1 MDEKAFELL
10 VFISRRNAE
19 ISAYDLVEEYARY
32 KGEEPQRIFNDIMRY
47 LNYLAGFG
55 FVRLELRKVDDTY
68 ETYVIITEEGK
79 RYVEHRRMIS

>member
-10 VFISRRNAE
+10 NFISRRNAE
-19 ISAYDLVEEYARY
+19 ISAYDLVEEYAEY
-32 KGEEPQRIFNDIMRY
+32 KREEPQRIFNDIMRY

-55 FVRLELRKVDDTY
+55 FVRLESRKVDDTY

-79 RYVEHRRMIS
+79 RYVEHRRMVP